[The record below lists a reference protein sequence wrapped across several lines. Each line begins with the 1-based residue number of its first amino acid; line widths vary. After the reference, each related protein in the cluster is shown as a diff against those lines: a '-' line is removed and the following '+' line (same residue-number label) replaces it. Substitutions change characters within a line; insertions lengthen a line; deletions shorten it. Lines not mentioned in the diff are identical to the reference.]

1 MDWGDVLDGALSF
14 FLIVCG
20 VGIGYVCLRLGGVL
34 GRTSTSVREL
44 TDEVVPILTRAQT
57 TVDGINLELSRVDE
71 IMVTAVNATKGAE
84 KTVGTIQKTVSAP
97 ARKASGVAAALKEA
111 AATFRARRQAE
122 RVEIEEPAPPPP
134 AVGAPAAYE
143 AGAPGPNGTAEAAEQ
158 AAAPGRGPSLSQIA
172 WALPKGRPGAD

>member
-1 MDWGDVLDGALSF
+1 MDWGNVLDGALAF
-14 FLIVCG
+14 FLVIVG

-71 IMVTAVNATKGAE
+71 IMVSAVNATKGAE
-84 KTVGTIQKTVSAP
+84 SAVGTIQKTVSAP
-97 ARKASGVAAALKEA
+97 ARKASGLAAALKEA

-122 RVEIEEPAPPPP
+122 RVEVEEPPPMP
-134 AVGAPAAYE
+134 AVEPPTGFPAGQ
-143 AGAPGPNGTAEAAEQ
+143 AGGNGTADAAGQ
-158 AAAPGRGPSLSQIA
+158 AVAPNRGPSKSQIA
-172 WALPKGRPGAD
+172 WALPKGQSAEEE